1 MSTDD
6 DPEQAREFTIQQVA
20 RLTGLSEYTLRYY
33 EKVGLIDPVDR
44 DDSSGHRRYDDKALA
59 LALARIEALA
69 RLRAVGLG
77 IEEMRVLMHSRGH
90 SPETIDT
97 KIALLASHRNRLG
110 QEIRSLRARK
120 RFVENR
126 IAYWQA
132 ILAGDD
138 AAAGRLAAEGDA
150 LSEHLD

>member
-1 MSTDD
+1 MSSDQ
-6 DPEQAREFTIQQVA
+6 DPDQVRNFTIRQVA

-44 DDSSGHRRYDDKALA
+44 DGSSGHRRYDADE
-59 LALARIEALA
+59 LARIEALA

-90 SPETIDT
+90 SPETVDT
-97 KIALLASHRNRLG
+97 KIALLAAHRNRLD

-126 IAYWQA
+126 IAYWRA
-132 ILAGDD
+132 VLASDD
-138 AAAGRLAAEGDA
+138 ATAGRLNAEGDA
-150 LSEHLD
+150 LSEYLG

>member
-1 MSTDD
+1 VSSGQN
-6 DPEQAREFTIQQVA
+6 PEQAKGFTIAQVA

-44 DDSSGHRRYDDKALA
+44 DDSSGHRRYDDEG
-59 LALARIEALA
+59 LARIETLA

-90 SPETIDT
+90 SPETVDT
-97 KIALLASHRNRLG
+97 KIALLAAHRNRLG
-110 QEIRSLRARK
+110 QEISSLRARK
-120 RFVENR
+120 RFVDNR

-132 ILAGDD
+132 ILAGDKAM
-138 AAAGRLAAEGDA
+138 AARLTAEGDA
-150 LSEHLD
+150 LSKHFG

>member
-1 MSTDD
+1 LPGEQRRG
-6 DPEQAREFTIQQVA
+6 PEQARGFTIQQVA

-33 EKVGLIDPVDR
+33 EKVRLIDPVDR
-44 DDSSGHRRYDDKALA
+44 DDSSGHRRYDDD
-59 LALARIEALA
+59 ALARIEALA

-90 SPETIDT
+90 CPETADI
-97 KIALLASHRNRLG
+97 KIALLAAHRNRLD
-110 QEIRSLRARK
+110 QDIRSMRARK

-132 ILAGDD
+132 VLAGDE
-138 AAAGRLAAEGDA
+138 AAAGRLTVEGDA

>member
-1 MSTDD
+1 MSSGE
-6 DPEQAREFTIQQVA
+6 DPEQAQGFTIQQVA

-44 DDSSGHRRYDDKALA
+44 DDSSGHRRYDADG
-59 LALARIEALA
+59 LARIEAVA

-90 SPETIDT
+90 SPETVDI
-97 KIALLASHRNRLG
+97 KIALLAAHRNRLD
-110 QEIRSLRARK
+110 QQIRSLRARK

-132 ILAGDD
+132 VLADD
-138 AAAGRLAAEGDA
+138 VATAGRLTVEGDA

>member
-1 MSTDD
+1 MSGGQH
-6 DPEQAREFTIQQVA
+6 PEQARCFTIQQVA

-33 EKVGLIDPVDR
+33 EKIGLIDPVDR
-44 DDSSGHRRYDDKALA
+44 DDSSGHRRYDSGELV
-59 LALARIEALA
+59 RIESLA

-90 SPETIDT
+90 SPETVDT
-97 KIALLASHRNRLG
+97 KLALLAAHRNKLEA
-110 QEIRSLRARK
+110 EIRSLRARK
-120 RFVENR
+120 RFTENR

-132 ILAGDD
+132 VLAGDD
-138 AAAGRLAAEGDA
+138 AEAGRLTAEGDA